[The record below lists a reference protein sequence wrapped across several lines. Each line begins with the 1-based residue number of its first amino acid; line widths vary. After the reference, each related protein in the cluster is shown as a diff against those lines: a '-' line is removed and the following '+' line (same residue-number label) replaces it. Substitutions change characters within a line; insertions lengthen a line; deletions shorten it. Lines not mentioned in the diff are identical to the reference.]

1 MKVCLYTENYEQI
14 AKSGL
19 GRAIKHQMKA
29 LEIAGVEYTT
39 DLGDDY
45 DVLHINTYAIMSYA
59 MAHIKSNKA
68 AIVYHAHSTEEDFR
82 NSFKFSNQIAPIFKW
97 WIKQCYS
104 LGDVIVT
111 PSEYSK
117 KILESYELEPPIHV
131 VSNGINIEEFKATED
146 GAKNFREKY
155 NLSDDE
161 KVVIGVGLYIKRK
174 GILDFIEL
182 AKRMPEVKFIWFGHT
197 DPILITSEV
206 NQALKTEL
214 PNLIFAGYVESS
226 ILREA
231 YQGANLFLFPTYEE
245 TEGIVMLESMAMKLP
260 VLIRDIPI
268 YEDFE
273 DRKLLYKAKTIEEF
287 QERIEEILHSDNS
300 VVIEN
305 AYQHIQSKDISKIG
319 EQLKQVYQEALKIKA
334 QR

>member
-1 MKVCLYTENYEQI
+1 
-14 AKSGL
+14 
-19 GRAIKHQMKA
+19 
-29 LEIAGVEYTT
+29 
-39 DLGDDY
+39 
-45 DVLHINTYAIMSYA
+45 MSLLPLLS
-59 MAHIKSNKA
+59 I
-68 AIVYHAHSTEEDFR
+68 
-82 NSFKFSNQIAPIFKW
+82 Q
-97 WIKQCYS
+97 
-104 LGDVIVT
+104 
-111 PSEYSK
+111 K

>member
-117 KILESYELEPPIHV
+117 KNLRIL
-131 VSNGINIEEFKATED
+131 
-146 GAKNFREKY
+146 
-155 NLSDDE
+155 
-161 KVVIGVGLYIKRK
+161 
-174 GILDFIEL
+174 
-182 AKRMPEVKFIWFGHT
+182 
-197 DPILITSEV
+197 
-206 NQALKTEL
+206 
-214 PNLIFAGYVESS
+214 
-226 ILREA
+226 
-231 YQGANLFLFPTYEE
+231 
-245 TEGIVMLESMAMKLP
+245 
-260 VLIRDIPI
+260 
-268 YEDFE
+268 
-273 DRKLLYKAKTIEEF
+273 
-287 QERIEEILHSDNS
+287 
-300 VVIEN
+300 
-305 AYQHIQSKDISKIG
+305 
-319 EQLKQVYQEALKIKA
+319 
-334 QR
+334 